1 MQTDPVWETTA
12 RQLAKSD
19 CTMILASISRL
30 TSIFKTWFPTLL
42 IPQLHVLVN
51 CFYSNNPTINL
62 LVISTISL

>member
-42 IPQLHVLVN
+42 IPQLHVLVPHTYVN
-51 CFYSNNPTINL
+51 
-62 LVISTISL
+62 